1 MTDFAD
7 VEQFARQHAGCGGL
21 TPSAVPQPA
30 GRFMLTLTCTCGETF
45 GRWVTA
51 EEAKQPLPQIP
62 IASRAAPA
70 PPPTPPAAS
79 PGPAAPS
86 IPAEPPM
93 PKAPA
98 TSKAPPTP
106 PPPKPPPRAEPPG
119 VAPPPSRPAVE
130 RPRVSPSREL
140 EEALRA
146 ALQAEAEPVARP
158 AAPTPAKPVPTQ
170 DLEALM
176 REALAAEEAAANAAA
191 PPARPAAPP
200 AGAGPGSRPRS
211 AVTRLDLD
219 LTIRQALDRQ
229 RADAAGPREV
239 DEAPLTRRRW
249 LALVAV
255 AVVGVASSAAYW
267 YFTESSDEDD
277 APGTPDAPSA
287 PRLPS
292 EQRAALEEVVKSL
305 RQLQASTPPDSTQS
319 GYASRVLITKGDV
332 EKFVQSTAPAAARTT
347 ARELMDLHLLASST
361 LRARSLDRK
370 DVFEVLARDPT
381 LSLCPEVKGVLDRAS
396 QTGSL
401 SPEDARAAAVS
412 AAVPKLMECAR
423 VRLATLERA
432 LAELR

>member
-7 VEQFARQHAGCGGL
+7 VEQFVRQHAGCGGL
-21 TPSAVPQPA
+21 SPSAVPRPA
-30 GRFMLTLTCTCGETF
+30 GGFLLTLTCTCGETF
-45 GRWVTA
+45 DRWVTA

-70 PPPTPPAAS
+70 APAPPATS

-86 IPAEPPM
+86 IP
-93 PKAPA
+93 
-98 TSKAPPTP
+98 SAPPTP
-106 PPPKPPPRAEPPG
+106 KPPPTPPKAPPP
-119 VAPPPSRPAVE
+119 VAPPPPSRQAVE
-130 RPRVSPSREL
+130 RPRVAPSREL

-146 ALQAEAEPVARP
+146 ALEAEAEPVARP
-158 AAPTPAKPVPTQ
+158 TATPSPAKPVPRQ
-170 DLEALM
+170 DLDALM

-191 PPARPAAPP
+191 PPARPAALP

-219 LTIRQALDRQ
+219 VTIRQALDRQ
-229 RADAAGPREV
+229 RADAAEPREV
-239 DEAPLTRRRW
+239 DEPPVTRRVW
-249 LALVAV
+249 ISLVAV
-255 AVVGVASSAAYW
+255 AVLGVASTAAYW
-267 YFTESSDEDD
+267 YFTDSSDEDD
-277 APGTPDAPSA
+277 APSTPSA

-292 EQRAALEEVVKSL
+292 EQRAALDEVVKSL
-305 RQLQASTPPDSTQS
+305 RQLQASTPPDSTPS
-319 GYASRVLITKGDV
+319 VYASRVLIAKGDV
-332 EKFVQSTAPAAARTT
+332 EKFAQSTAPAAARTT

-396 QTGSL
+396 QVGSL

-412 AAVPKLMECAR
+412 ASVQKLQECAR
-423 VRLATLERA
+423 ARLAALERM
-432 LAELR
+432 LAEQR

>member
-1 MTDFAD
+1 MRRDVRPLGDAGGSQAATPAD
-7 VEQFARQHAGCGGL
+7 PDRIPRRAGASADATRSLSWASGSVDPRGAAHAEGAAYVQG
-21 TPSAVPQPA
+21 AA
-30 GRFMLTLTCTCGETF
+30 HAH
-45 GRWVTA
+45 TA
-51 EEAKQPLPQIP
+51 AAK
-62 IASRAAPA
+62 
-70 PPPTPPAAS
+70 
-79 PGPAAPS
+79 
-86 IPAEPPM
+86 
-93 PKAPA
+93 
-98 TSKAPPTP
+98 
-106 PPPKPPPRAEPPG
+106 PPPKAEPPG

-146 ALQAEAEPVARP
+146 ALEAEAEPVARP
-158 AAPTPAKPVPTQ
+158 AAPPTPAKPVPTQ

-200 AGAGPGSRPRS
+200 AGAAQGHARDRRSPGSISISRS
-211 AVTRLDLD
+211 ARRSTDSAPMR
-219 LTIRQALDRQ
+219 RS
-229 RADAAGPREV
+229 RARW
-239 DEAPLTRRRW
+239 TRRRSRAAGRI
-249 LALVAV
+249 ALVAV

-319 GYASRVLITKGDV
+319 VYASRVLIAKGDV

-347 ARELMDLHLLASST
+347 ARELIDLHLLASST

-423 VRLATLERA
+423 VRLAALERA
-432 LAELR
+432 LAEQR